1 MKISNRSWHLR
12 LVRVLSSGYTPTNLC
27 NYFWK
32 VVGTL
37 VFFLLAIILSPVVI
51 PALGIIWLEEKVRD
65 RDARKLPKQQKQPG
79 LVHAWISAKK
89 QRVCPI
95 IIVEGEEEEPCNV

>member
-1 MKISNRSWHLR
+1 MNISNRSWHLR
-12 LVRVLSSGYTPTNLC
+12 LVRVLDSSYIPTNLC

-32 VVGTL
+32 VVGSL
-37 VFFLLAIILSPVVI
+37 VLVLLVIILSPVVGL
-51 PALGIIWLEEKVRD
+51 AFCIIWLEENAKSRS
-65 RDARKLPKQQKQPG
+65 ARKLPKQQKPPG

-95 IIVEGEEEEPCNV
+95 IVVEGEEQSCNV